1 MEKRLTADLNV
12 VANSNLEIQL
22 LDGDLNIIQKLD
34 DEPND
39 VGGLTSA
46 ELKAKFDESGN
57 IIKKYINETLIPA
70 VLTEDATEES
80 RKQAEAARVA
90 AEQGRVTAEEGR
102 VSAETARAA
111 AEQARSEAESSRVSA
126 ENAREAAETARA
138 DETAGIVARATAQ
151 ANAAAGSA
159 SQAAGSEQS
168 AKDAAG
174 TATGAAS
181 SASQSAVAASGSA
194 SQAQASAAA
203 AAQSAASVDGINKT
217 AQSWAVGG
225 TGTRPGEDTNNAK
238 YWAEHAE
245 AVAGGDFATKSEAQG
260 YVTSHNESG
269 DAHHDLRVAVAGS
282 VRYDAAQTLSDK
294 QKAQAQSNIGV
305 TFPCNPNLLDNWYFG
320 NPVNQR
326 GQAEYTGNGYTIDRW
341 FALLPDTVVTVQ
353 SGHVSIAPPAS
364 NYFGLTNLFEADSL
378 LGQTVTFSA
387 LCRYTG
393 SGGTMLPY
401 ITAYFGDSQYAGSAQ
416 INQTTWQCISFTITL
431 PTAKPSD
438 GRFGFDI
445 VAMQNFG
452 VDVKAVKLELGDRQ
466 TLAHK
471 DASGNWV
478 LNEVPDYGEQLRRCQ
493 RYYRQ
498 FNAYTKLIAQYID
511 GNRVVFVL
519 PDSMRVAPVM
529 SGAWRIYQGVSEQ
542 TGFTLN
548 TQLTGNIIVVE
559 ATKENHGLQSAWL
572 GVDVSGVGVL
582 NAEL

>member
-70 VLTEDATEES
+70 VLTDDATEES

-102 VSAETARAA
+102 VSAEAARAA

-126 ENAREAAETARA
+126 ENARKVAEQARA

-181 SASQSAVAASGSA
+181 SASQSAAAASGSA
-194 SQAQASAAA
+194 SQASAAAAA
-203 AAQSAASVDGINKT
+203 AAQSAANGETANKN

-260 YVTSHNESG
+260 YVTAHNQSVG
-269 DAHHDLRVAVAGS
+269 AHADIRTAVAGS
-282 VRYDAAQTLSDK
+282 IRYDVAQNLTDE
-294 QKAQAQSNIGV
+294 QKAQARGNINAAPGGFGLGVAGGQPLSATDDLDTVTKNGVYQWSSSLPKNAPTGYCKMRVWNGADWISQEIMSAYANEKDSIRRRVFNNNVWGPFEWVNPPMALGVEYRTTERYMGKPVYAQLIDCGYGPNNSNAHVTKAIENIDTIVRWSGTSSDGSAFPFANHMYSPAHILNGIVYKSSNVLHIDLYSNENKSGV
-305 TFPCNPNLLDNWYFG
+305 TLY
-320 NPVNQR
+320 
-326 GQAEYTGNGYTIDRW
+326 
-341 FALLPDTVVTVQ
+341 
-353 SGHVSIAPPAS
+353 VSV
-364 NYFGLTNLFEADSL
+364 F
-378 LGQTVTFSA
+378 
-387 LCRYTG
+387 
-393 SGGTMLPY
+393 
-401 ITAYFGDSQYAGSAQ
+401 
-416 INQTTWQCISFTITL
+416 
-431 PTAKPSD
+431 
-438 GRFGFDI
+438 
-445 VAMQNFG
+445 
-452 VDVKAVKLELGDRQ
+452 
-466 TLAHK
+466 
-471 DASGNWV
+471 
-478 LNEVPDYGEQLRRCQ
+478 
-493 RYYRQ
+493 
-498 FNAYTKLIAQYID
+498 YTKK
-511 GNRVVFVL
+511 
-519 PDSMRVAPVM
+519 PD
-529 SGAWRIYQGVSEQ
+529 Q
-542 TGFTLN
+542 
-548 TQLTGNIIVVE
+548 
-559 ATKENHGLQSAWL
+559 
-572 GVDVSGVGVL
+572 
-582 NAEL
+582 